1 MTGEEGREG
10 RPGDITGADTG
21 KVGSLSMAGTD
32 GPQIGGMTD
41 ADGRQSRTGDMTD
54 TDGRQGRIDSM
65 IDADAGQ
72 IRLGAD
78 GVRADRAA
86 RARRYFAQNGFS
98 RMLAEVWRKYAA
110 LERVGGHAIVP
121 EASAEECDAINAF
134 FGWNHRPG
142 DTLRIPLELFE
153 RELLASAF
161 PFGLAELHRVMTG
174 RSLLTKS
181 ELVLMAEQSWAAMF
195 GRVASSLAEE
205 TGAEQPL
212 VPQLAEWLDGLQRG
226 NAAGYRTVRE
236 LMLQTPEEAETALT
250 IAVRAL
256 IKLKAQEALSAAGR
270 GEHSLPLP
278 VRLPILAARVSG
290 DAHALDRDKPA
301 GRLFFQALRSAAGA
315 VDESDDAREEG
326 DPSSRLDSLRVR
338 DLYRS
343 AGVADDDV
351 SSLVHVYFPGGE
363 GGVREGVETL
373 TLRKI
378 EAVRWTLPVSDVYVV
393 ENPSVFSALAD
404 LTEQQ
409 GRVSGSAGKP
419 KPLLLCTSGPASAAS
434 LRLLDMLAGEGMLA
448 GSIRYSGDFDVRGLE
463 MGNVLA
469 GRYGSRYAG
478 WRFGSEDYLQGI
490 EANKRLMSLTE
501 TERGRLASGK
511 PAAVWDER
519 LAAAMAKAGVKLFQ
533 EQLMDALATDWL
545 AAAGP

>member
-1 MTGEEGREG
+1 M
-10 RPGDITGADTG
+10 TGAD
-21 KVGSLSMAGTD
+21 VGREERED
-32 GPQIGGMTD
+32 
-41 ADGRQSRTGDMTD
+41 R
-54 TDGRQGRIDSM
+54 
-65 IDADAGQ
+65 AGQ
-72 IRLGAD
+72 AAPVDRAGLPD
-78 GVRADRAA
+78 LVDRADRAD
-86 RARRYFAQNGFS
+86 RARRYFAQTGFS
-98 RMLAEVWRKYAA
+98 RMLTEVWRKYAA

-121 EASAEECDAINAF
+121 EASAEECDAVNTF

-142 DTLRIPLELFE
+142 DTLRIPLERFE

-161 PFGLAELHRVMTG
+161 PFRLDELHQVMTG
-174 RSLLTKS
+174 RPLHTKS
-181 ELVLMAEQSWAAMF
+181 DLALMAERSWTAMF
-195 GRVASSLAEE
+195 VRVALSLAKE
-205 TGAEQPL
+205 TGEGRPL
-212 VPQLAEWLDGLQRG
+212 APRVAEWLDGLRKG
-226 NAAGYRTVRE
+226 SAAGYRTVRE
-236 LMLQTPEEAETALT
+236 LMRQSQEEAEAVLG
-250 IAVRAL
+250 IAGRAL
-256 IKLKAQEALSAAGR
+256 LELTAQEAQPAAGH
-270 GEHSLPLP
+270 GAHSLPLP

-301 GRLFFQALRSAAGA
+301 GRLFFQALRAAAGA
-315 VDESDDAREEG
+315 ADESDDAREED
-326 DPSSRLDSLRVR
+326 DPSSGLDSLRVR

-363 GGVREGVETL
+363 GGARKGVETL

-378 EAVRWTLPVSDVYVV
+378 ETVRWTLSVLDVYVV

-478 WRFGSEDYLQGI
+478 WRFGAEDYLQGI

-519 LAAAMAKAGVKLFQ
+519 LAAAMAKSGVKLFQ